1 MKKKKSIFILF
12 DLDGVILNSEKNM
25 RLTWS
30 QTKVKFKL
38 NQDFT
43 KYKKY
48 IGLPFDEILKKI
60 NINSNIDEIREYYF
74 KISKINNYKLSLFSK
89 VKDTIRDLEKK
100 KIKYSI
106 VTSKDKIRTNVII
119 NKFKLKP
126 ISIHCPKKKLRGKPF
141 PDQLNECLIKN
152 KINKKKVNVLYVGDT
167 YYDYKVA
174 KSCKIKFIFATYGFG
189 RSLKVYKNK
198 INNIYQLSKII
209 EKI

>member
-1 MKKKKSIFILF
+1 MF

-106 VTSKDKIRTNVII
+106 VTSKDKVRTNVII

-152 KINKKKVNVLYVGDT
+152 KINKKKVNVFYVGDT
-167 YYDYKVA
+167 YYDYKAA

-189 RSLKVYKNK
+189 KSLSVYKNK
-198 INNIYQLSKII
+198 INTIHQLSKII

>member
-1 MKKKKSIFILF
+1 MKKKKSIFIIF

-30 QTKVKFKL
+30 QTRAKFKL
-38 NQDFT
+38 NQSFA

-48 IGLPFDEILKKI
+48 IGLPFNEILKKI

>member
-1 MKKKKSIFILF
+1 MF

-152 KINKKKVNVLYVGDT
+152 KINKKKVNVFYVGDT
-167 YYDYKVA
+167 YYDYKAA

-189 RSLKVYKNK
+189 KSLSVYKNK
-198 INNIYQLSKII
+198 INTIHQLSKII

>member
-25 RLTWS
+25 RLTWNK
-30 QTKVKFKL
+30 TKVKFKL
-38 NQDFT
+38 NQSFT
-43 KYKKY
+43 KYKRY
-48 IGLPFDEILKKI
+48 VGLPFNDILKKI
-60 NINSNIDEIREYYF
+60 NIKNNIDEIRKYYF
-74 KISKINNYKLSLFSK
+74 KISKINNYKLSLFPK

-106 VTSKDKIRTNVII
+106 VTSKDKIRTNIII

-126 ISIHCPKKKLRGKPF
+126 TSTHCPKKKLRGKPF

-152 KINKKKVNVLYVGDT
+152 KINKKKVEVFYVGDT
-167 YYDYKVA
+167 YYDYKA
-174 KSCKIKFIFATYGFG
+174 ANNCKIKFIFAAYGFG
-189 RSLKVYKNK
+189 KSMRVYKNK
-198 INNIYQLSKII
+198 INNINQLLKII